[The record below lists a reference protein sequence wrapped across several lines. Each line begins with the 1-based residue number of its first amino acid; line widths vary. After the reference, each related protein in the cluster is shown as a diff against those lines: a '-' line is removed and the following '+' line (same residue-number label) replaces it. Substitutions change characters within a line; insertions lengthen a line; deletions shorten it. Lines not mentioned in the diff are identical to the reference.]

1 VTWAIKDKSYSQRR
15 ACALVGL
22 QAKTYRYASRRS
34 DDAPIRHRLLE
45 LAQQR
50 RRFGYR
56 RLHLLLRREGVVLN
70 HKKLYRLYRE
80 ERLMVRKRGGRK
92 RAIGTRA
99 PMALQGPNQRWS
111 LDFVSDALACG
122 RKFRVLAVVDDFT
135 RECLA
140 LIVDNSLSG
149 IRVARELDRIVE
161 RRGRPCLVVSDN
173 GTELTSRAILGWQQD
188 QGIGW
193 HLSLPNTTSGNI
205 GDESR
210 REPACRR

>member
-1 VTWAIKDKSYSQRR
+1 M
-15 ACALVGL
+15 
-22 QAKTYRYASRRS
+22 
-34 DDAPIRHRLLE
+34 
-45 LAQQR
+45 
-50 RRFGYR
+50 
-56 RLHLLLRREGVVLN
+56 LN

-99 PMALQGPNQRWS
+99 PMALPQGSNQRWS
-111 LDFVSDALACG
+111 LDFLSDALACG

-161 RRGRPCLVVSDN
+161 GATGPAWWS
-173 GTELTSRAILGWQQD
+173 A
-188 QGIGW
+188 
-193 HLSLPNTTSGNI
+193 TTAPS
-205 GDESR
+205 
-210 REPACRR
+210 

>member
-1 VTWAIKDKSYSQRR
+1 VNWAIKDKSYSQRR

-22 QAKTYRYASRRS
+22 QPKTYRYAPTRS
-34 DDAPIRHRLLE
+34 DDAPIRHRLPE

-99 PMALQGPNQRWS
+99 PMALPQGPKQRWS
-111 LDFVSDALACG
+111 LDFVSDAQACG

-140 LIVDNSLSG
+140 LVVDNSLSG
-149 IRVARELDRIVE
+149 IRVARELDRTMA
-161 RRGRPCLVVSDN
+161 SN
-173 GTELTSRAILGWQQD
+173 GTTLRPELKPTRAHSALI
-188 QGIGW
+188 
-193 HLSLPNTTSGNI
+193 SVLPAIATLCDSASSGRQTLF
-205 GDESR
+205 EQ
-210 REPACRR
+210 